1 VAHGAAGSKA
11 DDGADTGAAAT
22 ATAGAGADSNAA
34 AGQCKVSKEQLCKV
48 FEGIIRKM
56 QQVMVHLA
64 GTERKLQMDA
74 RAKGIQIPPQQM
86 HTILMKQFEEYM
98 SHVEEQVYKTNGCT
112 EEEVQEASQVHADD
126 PDFQKLVKTLKN
138 LYKMVSGQTPDPA
151 ECPAHITLELVC
163 TVMAETFEAITKCME
178 EVMSE
183 VRADEDLKAQ
193 GPQALN
199 QAVSSRYMERANKL
213 RAEILKKHDMSQD
226 DLQASVVKYQTEP
239 KLQQLI
245 SRLTFDQ
252 QQRFKKLG
260 IESPAM

>member
-1 VAHGAAGSKA
+1 M
-11 DDGADTGAAAT
+11 
-22 ATAGAGADSNAA
+22 
-34 AGQCKVSKEQLCKV
+34 SKEQLCKV

-98 SHVEEQVYKTNGCT
+98 SHVEEQVYKSNGCT
-112 EEEVQEASQVHADD
+112 EEEVQEASKVHAEDE
-126 PDFQKLVKTLKN
+126 DFKKLVKTLKN

-163 TVMAETFEAITKCME
+163 AVMAETFEAITKCME
-178 EVMSE
+178 EVMAE
-183 VRADEDLKAQ
+183 VRADDDLKAQ
-193 GPQALN
+193 GQQALN

-213 RAEILKKHDMSQD
+213 RAEILKKHEMSQD

-245 SRLTFDQ
+245 SQLTFDQ

-260 IESPAM
+260 IESPTM

>member
-1 VAHGAAGSKA
+1 MLSRNQTIRDDRLKEVFEAMDEDNKGYVTLENLEHIMGSK
-11 DDGADTGAAAT
+11 
-22 ATAGAGADSNAA
+22 
-34 AGQCKVSKEQLCKV
+34 
-48 FEGIIRKM
+48 
-56 QQVMVHLA
+56 
-64 GTERKLQMDA
+64 
-74 RAKGIQIPPQQM
+74 
-86 HTILMKQFEEYM
+86 
-98 SHVEEQVYKTNGCT
+98 
-112 EEEVQEASQVHADD
+112 VHA
-126 PDFQKLVKTLKN
+126 
-138 LYKMVSGQTPDPA
+138 
-151 ECPAHITLELVC
+151 
-163 TVMAETFEAITKCME
+163 E

-252 QQRFKKLG
+252 QQRFKKLSSN
-260 IESPAM
+260 IVCFFF